1 MSSKLIY
8 SARDL
13 YIFMSNYFLTH
24 ANLSPIPP
32 VPLKSFLSRSPT
44 FSQEGLATP
53 VILNW

>member
-24 ANLSPIPP
+24 ADLSPIPP

-53 VILNW
+53 LILN